1 MSDYPPIIHGT
12 YAGRSAHAPQ
22 NGLTPELV
30 AAAQLILAGV
40 GTTLP
45 FPNLTTLPFQFPSLQ
60 HLDERLLETLR
71 RAEEVE
77 GLSSKTIAAYRASY
91 RQFRRYLRET
101 NRSHLFLGGQAQSQ
115 VRVLEDWIAWL
126 RARGASHTTVNT
138 YWRSLHAPFARIA
151 REDGRL
157 VPTFLVQTPKPG
169 KTLPRFLTRNALS
182 DVFRF
187 VRNYQWGGGLF
198 ERARNTALLATM
210 ALGGCRLGEVL
221 RLQVEDVD
229 VESATPTI
237 HIKHGKGRNGGK
249 PRVICMPPALVAAM
263 TTYLDMRRDKG
274 LSTDRVFVSVQGD
287 QPIAVVT
294 VRRLCRIVTEKTGIK
309 VAPHLLRHT
318 CATLM
323 REEGVTDRLSM
334 EQLGHSSLAVLQKY
348 SHVAPGERSAAIA
361 RISVDLGD
369 EE

>member
-1 MSDYPPIIHGT
+1 MIHGT
-12 YAGRSAHAPQ
+12 YAGGSSHAPQ
-22 NGLTPELV
+22 NGMTPELV
-30 AAAQLILAGV
+30 AAAQLILAGI
-40 GTTLP
+40 GNTLP
-45 FPNLTTLPFQFPSLQ
+45 FPALTTLPFQFPSLQ
-60 HLDERLLETLR
+60 HLDERLRETLR
-71 RAEEVE
+71 RAEEVD
-77 GLSSKTIAAYRASY
+77 GLSSKTTAAYRASY

-101 NRSHLFLGGQAQSQ
+101 NRNHLFLGGQAQSQ

-126 RARGASHTTVNT
+126 RARGVSYTTVNT

-151 REDGRL
+151 REDGLL
-157 VPTFLVQTPKPG
+157 VPTSLVQTPKPG
-169 KTLPRFLTRNALS
+169 RTLPRFLTRNALS

-210 ALGGCRLGEVL
+210 ALAGCRLGETL

-229 VESATPTI
+229 IESPTPTI

-263 TTYLDMRRDKG
+263 ATYLDIRRDRG
-274 LSTDRVFVSVQGD
+274 LATDRVFVSVQGD

-294 VRRLCRIVTEKTGIK
+294 VRRLCRVITEKTGIK

-323 REEGVTDRLSM
+323 RQEGVTDRLSM

-369 EE
+369 GE